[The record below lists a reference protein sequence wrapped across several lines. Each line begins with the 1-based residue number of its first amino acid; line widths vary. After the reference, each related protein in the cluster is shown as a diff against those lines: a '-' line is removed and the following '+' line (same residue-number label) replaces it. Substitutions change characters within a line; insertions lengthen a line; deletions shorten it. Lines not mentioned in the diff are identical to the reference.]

1 MLKNF
6 SSFLFWQDV
15 FFHPKHC
22 KHRDIHYSQY
32 YASPLTLNPALTGK
46 FNGYYRAT
54 AIYRDQ
60 WRNVNGGEAVFMT
73 PSASIDFSLLKDK
86 LSTDALGVRHM

>member
-1 MLKNF
+1 MLKK
-6 SSFLFWQDV
+6 SLFLFVLASCLFSFKTLLAQ
-15 FFHPKHC
+15 
-22 KHRDIHYSQY
+22 DIHYSQY

-60 WRNVNGGEAVFMT
+60 
-73 PSASIDFSLLKDK
+73 
-86 LSTDALGVRHM
+86 